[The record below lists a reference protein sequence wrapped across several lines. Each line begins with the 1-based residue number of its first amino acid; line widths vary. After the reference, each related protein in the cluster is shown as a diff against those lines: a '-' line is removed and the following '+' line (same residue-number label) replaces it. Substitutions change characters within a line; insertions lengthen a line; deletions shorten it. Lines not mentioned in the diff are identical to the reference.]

1 MLVNRVFRRLNHG
14 SSGILPIPDNVPTVA
29 QNNEWLRSLPKEKS
43 GLESHISTQGQSF
56 SFEGEFPGSIK
67 AKVSS
72 FPLSSSPFSSLNVKQ
87 RPRAEQPFSDLRV
100 VQLRSGKGGSGNVS
114 FFSDTGVAVG
124 PPDGGDGGN
133 GGDVYVMAYS
143 NLSSLHHL
151 KSKYSAKDGGNGRSG
166 QLDGKKGDD
175 VIINVP
181 VGTTVKW
188 CPDPN
193 QLRKHDQDDNV
204 WVQAKAGLIQLFR
217 NSFLPGDGWLFKDK
231 SKEYHLQ
238 KEYFNELND
247 KVTQFDK
254 QLDKEELD
262 FDTFPVSGIDL
273 DKPSKDPILLLKG
286 GKSGM
291 GNMHFLTT
299 NIRNPRFSKMGR
311 SAIGGSFIFELKLL
325 ADLGLVG
332 LPNAGKST
340 LLRAISNAT
349 PRVGHWE
356 FTTLQPTIGTIQLR
370 IDQPPFSV
378 ADIPGI
384 VKDAQYNRGLGLNFL
399 RHVERSGGIVFVIS
413 LGSKSPIDDLE
424 VLIEEL
430 GPRRMRDKN
439 VLVVATKADLEGSE
453 ERFREL
459 KDFTDEK
466 VWKVVPC
473 CAMNKENVQTVVQ
486 LMAECS
492 VKKKQKSKRKV

>member
-1 MLVNRVFRRLNHG
+1 MASRILFRGVGNV
-14 SSGILPIPDNVPTVA
+14 SKGILPIPDNVPSVA
-29 QNNEWLRSLPKEKS
+29 QNNEWLRSLPGEKS
-43 GLESHISTQGQSF
+43 AVEVHKSTVGETY
-56 SFEGEFPGSIK
+56 SFEGEFPGSVR
-67 AKVSS
+67 ALVSS
-72 FPLSSSPFSSLNVKQ
+72 FPLSSSPFSSLNAKQ

-100 VQLRSGKGGSGNVS
+100 VQLRSGRGGNGTVS
-114 FFSDTGVAVG
+114 FFRDTGVAVG
-124 PPDGGDGGN
+124 PPDGGDGGR

-151 KSKYSAKDGGNGRSG
+151 KSKYSAKDGENGRNG

-181 VGTTVKW
+181 VGTTIKW
-188 CPDPN
+188 CPDPHL
-193 QLRKHDQDDNV
+193 LRKHAQDDPV
-204 WVQAKAGLIQLFR
+204 WIQAKNGLVQLYR
-217 NSFLPGDGWLFKDK
+217 NSYLPGEGWLFKDK

-247 KVTQFDK
+247 KVTLFDK
-254 QLDKEELD
+254 QLDREELD
-262 FDTFPVSGIDL
+262 FDTFPISGVDL
-273 DKPSKDPILLLKG
+273 DKPTKEPILLLKG
-286 GKSGM
+286 AKAGM

-311 SAIGGSFIFELKLL
+311 SALGGTFIFELKLL

-370 IDQPPFSV
+370 IDKEPFTV

-413 LGSKSPIDDLE
+413 LGSANPVEDLE
-424 VLIEEL
+424 ILIEEL

-453 ERFREL
+453 DKFRML
-459 KDFTDEK
+459 QDFTDDK
-466 VWKVVPC
+466 DWKVVPC
-473 CAMNKENVQTVVQ
+473 CAQNKENVQAVVQ
-486 LMAECS
+486 LMAECA
-492 VKKKQKSKRKV
+492 VRKKNKTKRKI